1 MAHPV
6 GHNEDARETLIRATQ
21 RAPRLGTFHRRKFQT
36 GGKKMIFTI
45 GFNKTDGEN
54 TIGKNQLCSALKEKA
69 VKGYYCDLVS
79 YY

>member
-1 MAHPV
+1 MGP
-6 GHNEDARETLIRATQ
+6 G
-21 RAPRLGTFHRRKFQT
+21 LGTFHRRFKFQT